1 LYERF
6 SADVP
11 LCVFRD
17 VVGERSWPHNVS
29 LCSVSRLENDARL
42 KLDDRVSMWEDRK
55 VRGTGS
61 LRITRML
68 FGYMFATTGDSSWLP
83 NSSREFKTIFPSL
96 CQTLPHLRISFKC
109 HTRRFHTL
117 SNTPSQP
124 TYVLSNNFTN
134 ICPTF

>member
-1 LYERF
+1 
-6 SADVP
+6 
-11 LCVFRD
+11 
-17 VVGERSWPHNVS
+17 VGGPQGAWNGLTEDN
-29 LCSVSRLENDARL
+29 EDAF
-42 KLDDRVSMWEDRK
+42 E
-55 VRGTGS
+55 
-61 LRITRML
+61 
-68 FGYMFATTGDSSWLP
+68 YMFATTGDSSWLP

-124 TYVLSNNFTN
+124 TYVLGNNFTN